1 VELERSGI
9 YSLVEQE
16 RRGIIRV
23 RVKENVFMK
32 QEISLSVKKW
42 YLVLQKSGTWYF
54 GCSGAQAIFCT
65 RP

>member
-1 VELERSGI
+1 MSIDKDIL
-9 YSLVEQE
+9 YSLVELE

-23 RVKENVFMK
+23 RVKENIFRK

-54 GCSGAQAIFCT
+54 GRTGALINFCT